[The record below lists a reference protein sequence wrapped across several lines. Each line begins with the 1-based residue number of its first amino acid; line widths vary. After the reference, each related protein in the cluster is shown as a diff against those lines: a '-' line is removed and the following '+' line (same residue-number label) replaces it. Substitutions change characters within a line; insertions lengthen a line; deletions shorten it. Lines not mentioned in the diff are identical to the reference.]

1 MKLRELRFGS
11 PDFATF
17 LASLPR
23 GGAPDRR
30 LAKAV
35 ARILGAV
42 QAEGDAALRR
52 LTQELDG
59 VALDRVQM
67 PASRVRALARK
78 ADPSLRRSLAEMARR
93 IEAFHSRQKGRG
105 FALRLPG
112 GGRLEEVVAP
122 LDSAGLY
129 VPGGAGAYPSS
140 VLMNAIP
147 ARVAGVPRLAVV
159 TPPRTLESNPAVAAA
174 LVQVGLEGCVYAVGG
189 AQAVAALA
197 FGTASV
203 PPVAKIVGPGN
214 AWVAEAKRQVRGRV
228 ETDRDAGPSEV
239 VVLADRTADAGQVAC
254 DLLAQAEHG
263 SGEETAILVTDSEAL
278 AAEVQRV
285 IADGLGSAANPEATR
300 RALRRHGAI
309 VGVRDMDEGVAA
321 VNAFAAEHVEV
332 IARRAGALARR
343 VIGGAVFVGPWAPV
357 AVGDYGAGPS
367 HVLPTGGAARSG
379 SPLSVRDFER
389 RSSRVT
395 LTRAALARLA
405 DGVTR
410 VAEAEGFP
418 AHALSVRTR
427 LEA

>member
-1 MKLRELRFGS
+1 VKLRELRFGA
-11 PDFATF
+11 PEFASF
-17 LASLPR
+17 LRGLPR
-23 GGAPDRR
+23 GGVADRR
-30 LAKAV
+30 VVGGV
-35 ARILGAV
+35 ARIIAAV
-42 QAEGDAALRR
+42 RAEGDAALRR
-52 LTQELDG
+52 FTEELDG
-59 VALDRVQM
+59 VTLDRIQM
-67 PASRVRALARK
+67 PASRVRALAGK
-78 ADPSLRRSLAEMARR
+78 ADPELRRALAGMARR
-93 IEAFHSRQKGRG
+93 IEAFHVRQKGCG

-159 TPPRTLESNPAVAAA
+159 TPPRTLETNPAVAAA
-174 LVQVGLEGCVYAVGG
+174 LVLVGLEDCVYAVGG

-203 PPVAKIVGPGN
+203 PAVAKIVGPGN

-228 ETDRDAGPSEV
+228 ETDRDAGPSEI
-239 VVLADRTADAGQVAC
+239 VVLADRSADAGQVAC

-263 SGEETAILVTDSEAL
+263 SGEETAVLVTDSEPL
-278 AAEVQRV
+278 AAEVQLL

-309 VGVRDMDEGVAA
+309 VRVRDLDEGIAA
-321 VNAFAAEHVEV
+321 VNAFSAEHVEV
-332 IARRAGALARR
+332 ITRRAAAVARRI
-343 VIGGAVFVGPWAPV
+343 IGGAVFVGPWAPV
-357 AVGDYGAGPS
+357 AVGDYGVGPN
-367 HVLPTGGAARSG
+367 HVLPTGGAARAG

-395 LTRAALARLA
+395 LTRASLARVA
-405 DGVTR
+405 DDVAR
-410 VAEAEGFP
+410 VADAEGFR

-427 LEA
+427 FEA